1 MSKYDE
7 IMKFLTPPRSHYVV
21 SDDNDLIDKVHNEN
35 KEYQKNRTTDH
46 DRINKLIEIRKWV
59 SEMIEIKVET
69 KFLKNVYTFIDTLIE
84 EIKYESMRKYEIQN
98 RLERY
103 GKDDKLFRKFMNSYL
118 TTIVLDNKGELK

>member
-1 MSKYDE
+1 
-7 IMKFLTPPRSHYVV
+7 
-21 SDDNDLIDKVHNEN
+21 
-35 KEYQKNRTTDH
+35 
-46 DRINKLIEIRKWV
+46 
-59 SEMIEIKVET
+59 MIEIKVET

-98 RLERY
+98 RLERD